1 MKIAGKL
8 SENEHTAQPLHDL
21 YKECVAELKEASELE
36 RKAASLLDEVEH
48 VEELVGLE
56 ALTTGNEDNA
66 QACTWMPAVC
76 GDKLMNWYCNGLK
89 CFLII

>member
-21 YKECVAELKEASELE
+21 YKEYVAELKEASELE

-66 QACTWMPAVC
+66 QALHMDARSMRRQIDELV
-76 GDKLMNWYCNGLK
+76 L
-89 CFLII
+89 